1 MASAHM
7 LFPGAKIT
15 TAGEYT
21 QGATW
26 GHKVIEILN
35 KPEMGEVITTKHL
48 AKLLRRPWR
57 SVSSNVLTP
66 EFENALVSMG
76 WRYVTGKGRNGSRFE
91 RVAPDHSLVPEI
103 TYEDDRTTLNLAV

>member
-1 MASAHM
+1 MNAEIAVESFMGSAHM

-35 KPEMGEVITTKHL
+35 KPETGEGNNHK
-48 AKLLRRPWR
+48 AAR
-57 SVSSNVLTP
+57 
-66 EFENALVSMG
+66 
-76 WRYVTGKGRNGSRFE
+76 
-91 RVAPDHSLVPEI
+91 
-103 TYEDDRTTLNLAV
+103 